1 MSSFEKT
8 RHFAKHAR
16 QSDRNVHN
24 NNTQTIGM
32 CVDSATRANAR
43 SWRDK
48 EKRANATTLLY
59 KVTHRF
65 NGHNHSLSR
74 FIDCFSCV
82 SRSTRLLDT
91 AMATQNFVDAQS
103 AEQQQMN
110 LTQLQT
116 EVSNGT
122 YKFTRPLTIVN
133 CATQDKYIVYASC
146 AHCLKGFQRQNN
158 GYYCS
163 VHQWQRVPVYRLALR
178 VFLQDWIGTE
188 IWVTLFN
195 EMTAK
200 ALGFTA
206 NSYVSMTSD
215 EERYASLSLVRG
227 ARVISTIKYASITTM
242 STTPC
247 QSWK

>member
-1 MSSFEKT
+1 MNCSEFIKTT

-16 QSDRNVHN
+16 PDDRNVHN
-24 NNTQTIGM
+24 KNTQTIGM
-32 CVDSATRANAR
+32 CVDSVTRANAR

-48 EKRANATTLLY
+48 EKRADATALLY
-59 KVTHRF
+59 KVSHCS

-91 AMATQNFVDAQS
+91 AMATQKFVDSQ
-103 AEQQQMN
+103 QQQMN
-110 LTQLQT
+110 LTRLQT

-133 CATQDKYIVYASC
+133 CATQYKYIVYASC
-146 AHCLKGFQRQNN
+146 AHCLKGVQQQNN
-158 GYYCS
+158 GYYCA
-163 VHQWQRVPVYRLALR
+163 VHQWQRVPVYRFTLR
-178 VFLQDWIGTE
+178 VLLQDWIGRE

-195 EMTAK
+195 AMAAK

-206 NSYVSMTSD
+206 NSYVAMTSD
-215 EERYASLSLVRG
+215 DDRYASLSLMRG
-227 ARVISTIKYASITTM
+227 ARVMATITKTH
-242 STTPC
+242 
-247 QSWK
+247 Q